1 MNVKIELKVDDF
13 VNIYSLRK
21 CSLVIKNM
29 ESVLKINLEIDLD
42 DSSDECGDT
51 TSSVESGDVIDSLRL
66 SKT

>member
-1 MNVKIELKVDDF
+1 
-13 VNIYSLRK
+13 
-21 CSLVIKNM
+21 M

-42 DSSDECGDT
+42 DSFDECGDP